1 MPAPQEKYCI
11 KTITDFSAA
20 PHSDEFI
27 PAYEIIQPSHRAAPV
42 VFNSPHS
49 GRAYPQSF
57 LKASRL
63 NQHEIRQSEDAYV
76 DLLLKD
82 AENLGAPILKAN
94 FPRAYLDVNREAYE
108 LDPKMFNGSLP
119 KHINSRSI
127 RVAGGLGTIARIVSE
142 RKEIYRHRIP
152 AEEGLS
158 RIETIYKP
166 YHKALRNLLKQSQD
180 QFGTAILL
188 DCHSMPSVSANKKQD
203 PKADF
208 VIGDRFG
215 SSCSAHLSSCA
226 VGILQSMGYNVAI
239 NRPYAGG
246 YITEF
251 YGRPERGIHALQVE
265 INRALYMDE
274 KTLKPHAG
282 FKNLQAD
289 LHNFLASIISII
301 SHEFT
306 ETALA
311 AE

>member
-1 MPAPQEKYCI
+1 MPAISESYHI
-11 KTITDFSAA
+11 KTITDFAAA
-20 PHSDEFI
+20 PLSDEYV
-27 PAYEIIQPSHRAAPV
+27 PAYEVHPPAHHAVPV

-49 GRAYPQSF
+49 GRAYPKSF

-82 AENLGAPILKAN
+82 VHHLGAPLLKAN

-108 LDPKMFNGSLP
+108 LDPKMFDGSLP
-119 KHINSRSI
+119 KHINSRSV

-166 YHKALRNLLKQSQD
+166 YHVTLRSLLSKCQE
-180 QFGTAILL
+180 QFGTAVLF
-188 DCHSMPSVSANKKQD
+188 DCHSMPSFNTNKHHD

-215 SSCSAHLSSCA
+215 TSCSSQLSSSA
-226 VGILQSMGYNVAI
+226 VGILQSMGYNVAV

-246 YITEF
+246 YITEN
-251 YGRPERGIHALQVE
+251 YGRPERSIHALQVE

-282 FKNLQAD
+282 FDDLRQD
-289 LHNFLASIISII
+289 LHEFLSTMVKLVSNGFASA
-301 SHEFT
+301 
-306 ETALA
+306 ALA